1 MRSHNTILTNEVLM
15 NIVQMILGGGGGG
28 GGLQSGVYVDLSTF
42 SVTVT

>member
-28 GGLQSGVYVDLSTF
+28 GLQSGVYVDLSTF